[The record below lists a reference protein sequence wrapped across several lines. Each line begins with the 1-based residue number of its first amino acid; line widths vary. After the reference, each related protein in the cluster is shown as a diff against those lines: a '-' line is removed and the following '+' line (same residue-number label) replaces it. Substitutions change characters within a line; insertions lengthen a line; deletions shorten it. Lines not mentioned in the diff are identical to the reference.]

1 MSNEYYEDEFV
12 DTVDTYS
19 LYQSMNQLD
28 LAEDILLRINV
39 NENDLGEI
47 EEALGEAV
55 RLLREARLLIE
66 VVTGDA
72 ETEDEYWAEPDK
84 DDPNDDA

>member
-1 MSNEYYEDEFV
+1 MSNDYYEDEFV

-19 LYQSMNQLD
+19 LYQSMSQLD
-28 LAEDILLRINV
+28 LAEDILIRINV

-72 ETEDEYWAEPDK
+72 ETEDEYWAST
-84 DDPNDDA
+84 NDDKENRDE